1 MPKHCA
7 VQPLRAPVRLAIWQA
22 GKNIPAPLPNS
33 FTVSFPPPQR
43 EVKDAE
49 GGPRIGT
56 RRLFKD
62 YLIFLRNDSQT
73 VCVEMCFCTIEKLV
87 PCTWRSE
94 ELAQDLGKRRGIT
107 VLKNF
112 SARSD
117 RFR

>member
-1 MPKHCA
+1 MPKHCVA
-7 VQPLRAPVRLAIWQA
+7 QPLRTPVQLAIWQA

-33 FTVSFPPPQR
+33 FTVSFR
-43 EVKDAE
+43 RRNAE
-49 GGPRIGT
+49 GKPRLGT

-62 YLIFLRNDSQT
+62 YLIFLRHDSRP
-73 VCVEMCFCTIEKLV
+73 VCVQMCFRTIEKLV

-112 SARSD
+112 SAWSD
-117 RFR
+117 